1 MDKAFQWNDSFSV
14 KVNAMDDQHKKL
26 FEITRELY
34 SAMQSGQGKKV
45 VGDVLQRLID
55 YTVHHFASEEAL
67 MEQNGY
73 PDLAQHQ
80 AEHRALT
87 DKVVAFQEKFNAGQ
101 AVITS
106 ELMTFLQEW
115 LTGHIHNIDRRYG
128 EFMNAKGSK

>member
-1 MDKAFQWNDSFSV
+1 M
-14 KVNAMDDQHKKL
+14 H
-26 FEITRELY
+26 T
-34 SAMQSGQGKKV
+34 GQGKKV

-73 PDLAQHQ
+73 PDLAKHQ

-87 DKVVAFQEKFNAGQ
+87 DKVVAFQQEFNAGP

-106 ELMTFLQEW
+106 ELMTFLQQW
-115 LTGHIHNIDRRYG
+115 LTVHIHNIDRRQG
-128 EFMNAKGSK
+128 EFINAKGSN